1 MMILKEN
8 LEGSVL
14 VLNLPNKITLAR
26 IFLTVIIIFLCL
38 FPFYMINIEFPQYN
52 VKGIIVDSK
61 YILAGII
68 FVIASLSDFIDGK
81 IARGRG
87 LVTDTG
93 KMLDAIADKVLVN
106 SVLVIFASNGF
117 IHPVIAV
124 IYIFR
129 DEVVNALRMHAAKSG
144 VIVPAGMS
152 GKIKTFAMMTG
163 LSLMFFYNLP
173 FELINIRV
181 DEFLIYFA
189 TVMSVVS
196 GVEYYRQIMN
206 KK

>member
-1 MMILKEN
+1 M
-8 LEGSVL
+8 
-14 VLNLPNKITLAR
+14 NLPNKITLSR
-26 IFLTVIIIFLCL
+26 IILSILIIILCL
-38 FPFYMINIEFPQYN
+38 FPFYLIGLDMGTFIIS
-52 VKGIIVDSK
+52 GIKVEIK
-61 YILAGII
+61 YFVAGIL
-68 FVIASLSDFIDGK
+68 FVIASLSDFIDGRL
-81 IARGRG
+81 ARKRN

-106 SVLVIFASNGF
+106 SVLIIFAANGF

-129 DEVVNALRMHAAKSG
+129 DEVVNALKMHSAKQGIVVAAS
-144 VIVPAGMS
+144 MS

-173 FELINIRV
+173 FELINIRI

-189 TVMSVVS
+189 TIMSIVS
-196 GVEYYRQIMN
+196 GFEYYYSIM
-206 KK
+206 KKKNA

>member
-1 MMILKEN
+1 ML
-8 LEGSVL
+8 L
-14 VLNLPNKITLAR
+14 LNLPNRITIAR
-26 IFLTVIIIFLCL
+26 IIFTIFIIFLCL
-38 FPFYMINIEFPQYN
+38 FPFYTINVTLPQYN
-52 VKGIIVDSK
+52 IKGVIIDLK
-61 YILAGII
+61 YIIAGFLFI
-68 FVIASLSDFIDGK
+68 IASISDFIDGK
-81 IARGRG
+81 IARKRG

-117 IHPVIAV
+117 IHPIIAV

-129 DEVVNALRMHAAKSG
+129 DEVVNALRMHAAKNG
-144 VIVPAGMS
+144 IVVPAGMT

-173 FELINIRV
+173 FELFNIRV

-189 TVMSVVS
+189 TILSVVS
-196 GVEYYRQIMN
+196 GFEYYRLII
-206 KK
+206 KKKNV

>member
-1 MMILKEN
+1 M
-8 LEGSVL
+8 
-14 VLNLPNKITLAR
+14 NLPNKITLAR
-26 IFLTVIIIFLCL
+26 IFITVFIIFICL
-38 FPFYMINIEFPQYN
+38 FPFYQLNINIPQYN
-52 VKGIIVDSK
+52 VSGVVVDLR
-61 YILAGII
+61 YILAGIL
-68 FVIASLSDFIDGK
+68 FVIAAVSDFIDGK

-117 IHPVIAV
+117 IHPIIAV
-124 IYIFR
+124 IFIFR

-144 VIVPAGMS
+144 IIFPAGMS
-152 GKIKTFAMMTG
+152 GKIKTFTMMTG

-173 FELINIRV
+173 FELINIHV

-189 TVMSVVS
+189 TIMSVVS
-196 GVEYYRQIMN
+196 GIEYYRQIMH